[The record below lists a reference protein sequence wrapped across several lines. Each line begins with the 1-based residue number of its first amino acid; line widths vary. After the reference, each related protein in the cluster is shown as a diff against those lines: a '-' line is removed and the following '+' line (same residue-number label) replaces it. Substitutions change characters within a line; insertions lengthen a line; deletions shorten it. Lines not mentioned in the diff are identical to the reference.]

1 VDSITGIP
9 DVRHEHSMAILNAM
23 DEFSEGTR
31 FPLVS
36 VERIRSTKGKT
47 LRKVMGKRSGD
58 LMA

>member
-1 VDSITGIP
+1 
-9 DVRHEHSMAILNAM
+9 MAILNAM